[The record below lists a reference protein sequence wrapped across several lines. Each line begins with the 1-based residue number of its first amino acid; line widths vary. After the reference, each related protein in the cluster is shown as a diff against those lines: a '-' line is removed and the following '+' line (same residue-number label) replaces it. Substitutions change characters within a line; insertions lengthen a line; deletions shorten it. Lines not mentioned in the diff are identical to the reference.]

1 MTPVQVIF
9 IATSAM
15 VLVSAILVVTR
26 RNLVHAALYLV
37 LTLLG
42 VAITFI
48 LLEANFLAVV
58 QVLIYIGAIAI
69 LMIFAVMLTRKV
81 IGEDGEVFSKN
92 AKIAGAVAFLVF
104 EGLIVVVGA
113 MPQYKIL
120 SAPEVSSEVL
130 NDVLPSLG
138 VALFSADGFVIP
150 TMVASMLLLA
160 ALIGAVVIAWQR
172 EDSKEAK

>member
-1 MTPVQVIF
+1 MTPIHVIF

-15 VLVSAILVVTR
+15 ILVSAILVVTR

-42 VAITFI
+42 VAVTFI

-58 QVLIYIGAIAI
+58 QILVYIGAIAI

-81 IGEDGEVFSKN
+81 VGEDGEVFGKN

-104 EGLIVVVGA
+104 EGLAVVVGA
-113 MPQYKIL
+113 MPQYQLK
-120 SAPEVSSEVL
+120 SAPAVDGATLAET
-130 NDVLPSLG
+130 LPNLG
-138 VALFSADGFVIP
+138 LQLFSADGYLIP
-150 TMVASMLLLA
+150 TMVASMLLLS
-160 ALIGAVVIAWQR
+160 ALIGAVVVAWQR
-172 EDSKEAK
+172 EN

>member
-15 VLVSAILVVTR
+15 ILVSAYSVVTR

-42 VAITFI
+42 VAITFV

-58 QVLIYIGAIAI
+58 QVLVYIGAIAI

-81 IGEDGEVFSKN
+81 VGEDGEVFGKT
-92 AKIAGAVAFLVF
+92 AKIAGAVV
-104 EGLIVVVGA
+104 
-113 MPQYKIL
+113 
-120 SAPEVSSEVL
+120 
-130 NDVLPSLG
+130 
-138 VALFSADGFVIP
+138 
-150 TMVASMLLLA
+150 
-160 ALIGAVVIAWQR
+160 
-172 EDSKEAK
+172 